1 MFGVADTLQC
11 LEMGAVEILIV
22 WENLEVCLPAS
33 TACWQLRCAWPK
45 IGATRNACTHVQ
57 TSRVTLRNSVSNEET
72 TLMLSKEQEADASLY
87 KDKESG
93 AELEVIERMPL
104 LEWLANNYKKFGCQL
119 EFITNKSQA
128 CAAAG

>member
-1 MFGVADTLQC
+1 M
-11 LEMGAVEILIV
+11 
-22 WENLEVCLPAS
+22 S
-33 TACWQLRCAWPK
+33 TACARA
-45 IGATRNACTHVQ
+45 Q
-57 TSRVTLRNSVSNEET
+57 TNRVTLRNSLSSEET

-93 AELEVIERMPL
+93 AELEVTERMPV

-128 CAAAG
+128 CAPGVAAGSTLGCALHLRLLHASPMGAHACCS